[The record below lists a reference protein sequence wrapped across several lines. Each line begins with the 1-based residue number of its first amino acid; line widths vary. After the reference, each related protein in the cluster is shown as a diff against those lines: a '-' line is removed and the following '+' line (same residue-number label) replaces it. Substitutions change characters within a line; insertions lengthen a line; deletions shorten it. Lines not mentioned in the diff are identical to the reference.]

1 MIPTGGTVVP
11 VAVPFGVASLPLQA
25 GPIDFGIVLLMF
37 LVGLFVIY
45 KGFDE
50 YRVSRLIRDTAT
62 ERVRSVAVGRTE
74 LAQPFTDGEYLHA
87 MYRVE
92 EYRESDDG
100 SDWHSVAF
108 DVWVAPFLLADD
120 TGRIR
125 VEPTATAKFEISEE
139 NTTEITVPAG
149 RSPPAGVGE
158 FLESVDGVGPDLD
171 ERRRYTQEVIPTGS
185 SVYVLGGAEQRDVEE
200 GGNEDRLVVR
210 RDDGSDRFV
219 VSDMAEDELAS
230 GLGRRA
236 PLLILF
242 GLVFS
247 TVCLYIMLDML
258 APNEPSAGPA
268 RAPPRPTGPQT
279 PSWSS
284 RRNSTPTPARR
295 RTAPPGS
302 WWTRRRCPPT
312 GCRMATRWRPTPR
325 RCCRSR
331 SPSTPA
337 ARRRRTWPGRRTAP
351 STRPHGSVA
360 CWRRPASSR
369 TPSPTC
375 TGSGS

>member
-1 MIPTGGTVVP
+1 
-11 VAVPFGVASLPLQA
+11 VASLPLQA

-37 LVGLFVIY
+37 LMGLFVIY

-50 YRVSRLIRDTAT
+50 YRVSRLVRDTAT
-62 ERVRSVAVGRTE
+62 ERVRSVAAGRTE
-74 LAQPFTDGEYLHA
+74 LEGRAIPADTVFHQPFTDGECLHA

-92 EYRESDDG
+92 EYRDSDDG
-100 SDWHSVAF
+100 SDWHTVAT

-125 VEPTATAKFEISEE
+125 VEPTTTAKVELSEE

-149 RSPPAGVGE
+149 RSPPAGVGK
-158 FLESVDGVGPDLD
+158 FLESVDGVGPDVD
-171 ERRRYTQEVIPTGS
+171 EKRRYTQKVIPTGA
-185 SVYVLGGAEQRDVEE
+185 SVYVLGGAAQRDVEA

-247 TVCLYIMLDML
+247 AGCLFFLLTML
-258 APNEPSAGPA
+258 G
-268 RAPPRPTGPQT
+268 
-279 PSWSS
+279 
-284 RRNSTPTPARR
+284 
-295 RTAPPGS
+295 
-302 WWTRRRCPPT
+302 
-312 GCRMATRWRPTPR
+312 
-325 RCCRSR
+325 
-331 SPSTPA
+331 
-337 ARRRRTWPGRRTAP
+337 
-351 STRPHGSVA
+351 VA
-360 CWRRPASSR
+360 
-369 TPSPTC
+369 
-375 TGSGS
+375 